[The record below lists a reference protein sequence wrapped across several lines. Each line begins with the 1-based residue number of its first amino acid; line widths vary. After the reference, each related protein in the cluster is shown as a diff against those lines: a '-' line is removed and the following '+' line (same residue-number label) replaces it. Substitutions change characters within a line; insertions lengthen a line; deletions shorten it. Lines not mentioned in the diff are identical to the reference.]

1 MSQSNEYSSKHSLL
15 GYNVFTPTINRQILK
30 ESYMPNVG
38 PRFST
43 GREPVGT
50 HEFTAKYD
58 AKSAQ
63 PMNLANEPNSFPAAC
78 MQPACRRGGNR
89 RRRLVAADYC
99 AYLITFGSLSMS
111 Q

>member
-1 MSQSNEYSSKHSLL
+1 
-15 GYNVFTPTINRQILK
+15 
-30 ESYMPNVG
+30 MPNAG

-78 MQPACRRGGNR
+78 RQ
-89 RRRLVAADYC
+89 AASI
-99 AYLITFGSLSMS
+99 AVETWITFYVSLINHFNPGSQYSGTIS
-111 Q
+111 I